1 MKCNAANRMG
11 TDMGYRDDFYV
22 AQNIVGYTGDIG
34 ENPTVYFSSDKQ
46 HGNVHGRITQDHK
59 NKDNIGRDVVKT
71 NEGYSIW
78 NETDD
83 EGKARTVEYQK
94 DMDHPAF
101 DKRHRSRG
109 ELVLIDATTTA
120 ADRALLSQSIWRYT
134 ELKTNR
140 RRNSV

>member
-1 MKCNAANRMG
+1 
-11 TDMGYRDDFYV
+11 MGYRDDFYKSE
-22 AQNIVGYTGDIG
+22 NIVGYTGDIHA
-34 ENPTVYFSSDKQ
+34 NPTVYFSSDEQ

-78 NETDD
+78 DETDD
-83 EGKARTVEYQK
+83 AGNVRTVEHQA
-94 DMDHPAF
+94 DPAHPAF

-109 ELVLIDATTTA
+109 ELILVDATTTVT
-120 ADRALLSQSIWRYT
+120 DRAILSQSIWRFP

-140 RRNSV
+140 RRNSM